1 MKKNPMKEVNNFESE
16 FDKFIGNDHTEF
28 LCNLTGALLAVA
40 SIVSVVIGQYSKH
53 IKDENENDE
62 E

>member
-1 MKKNPMKEVNNFESE
+1 MKKNPMKEVNNFENE
-16 FDKFIGNDHTEF
+16 FDKFVENDHTEF

-53 IKDENENDE
+53 VKEENENYE

>member
-1 MKKNPMKEVNNFESE
+1 MKKSPMKEVNNFEKE
-16 FDKFIGNDHTEF
+16 FNQFIENDHTEF

-40 SIVSVVIGQYSKH
+40 SMVTVVIGQYSKH
-53 IKDENENDE
+53 VKEEKENDE